1 MAPEPSESNVNTC
14 ENETSDVNAG
24 YATDQSQNQLRHS
37 TRASS
42 AVLPPNMV
50 APSSDLPSKKKSRT
64 QVYPGTEKSDKARP
78 KPKKSKRAS
87 AASESHSKGAS
98 DAPGTALNYKC
109 RWCQRVYRRQKLS
122 HGNLKT
128 HRDGSTQDDK
138 SDKGCTGRN
147 KAKKAGFVL
156 PLSIAERRALEANN
170 GGKATQQGIKG
181 FLEYKPA
188 FVNRVLNQLV
198 MIWQIRQALPW
209 SRIEDPFLRAAFQ
222 YRNSKAQLYGRRWS
236 ADESKKLYD
245 MLKSHVFHEL
255 NNLNTQFTL
264 IHDVWTTKGN
274 RFAFIGAAVA
284 FINNEWEYTVRH
296 LTLKMIPWKHA
307 GHLLARP
314 IAKLLKKNQ
323 LYKKINSGSNNK
335 TMASA
340 MYSLLLGDSTNT
352 TGGSSSNWDP
362 TSMHIQCFCHKLA
375 LIVNAGLA
383 ALALKTLP
391 PSKAKDSVL
400 GFSPVLGRLIED
412 DDVEDGGPSQP
423 VPGAAVVADTAVV
436 SGINVDSD
444 SDYGNADD
452 KGSDCDA
459 RDPKDSQQDDS
470 DGDEAGGTLS
480 KETLS
485 STNPRTA
492 ARSKHSKTSRLLEL
506 TTKLDVVIKQ
516 ITRSAAQRANF
527 DWVACELKVKVPPL
541 IAGYGIRWNIK
552 YQSHKKA
559 IEAREVIDQILKED
573 QQEDGAGDF
582 GEAYFSP
589 RDWKEIDNLN
599 RELEVFVKMTANMEG
614 NSATGTH
621 VIPKYLELKEDLA
634 AKISASKEA

>member
-1 MAPEPSESNVNTC
+1 MAPEPSESNVNTG

-24 YATDQSQNQLRHS
+24 YTTDQSQNQLRRS

-50 APSSDLPSKKKSRT
+50 APSSDSRVRVNRPGGGPPKRCAAVLSSDVESVQSTASAMARSRPSKKKSRT

-98 DAPGTALNYKC
+98 EPAYDYDQDSGDEDVEIQPRDVKTSSTKAAKEAETAELLRYFQTPFWKKGDAPGTALNYKC
-109 RWCQRVYRRQKLS
+109 RWCQGVYRRQKLS

-128 HRDGSTQDDK
+128 HQDGSTQDDK
-138 SDKGCTGRN
+138 CDKGCTSRN

-156 PLSIAERRALEANN
+156 PLSVAERRALEAND

-209 SRIEDPFLRAAFQ
+209 SRIEDPFLRAAFR
-222 YRNSKAQLYGRRWS
+222 YSNSKAQLYGRRWS

-245 MLKSHVFHEL
+245 MLKTQVFHEL

-284 FINNEWEYTVRH
+284 FINDEWEYTVRH

-323 LYKKINSGSNNK
+323 LYKKIS
-335 TMASA
+335 
-340 MYSLLLGDSTNT
+340 
-352 TGGSSSNWDP
+352 
-362 TSMHIQCFCHKLA
+362 
-375 LIVNAGLA
+375 
-383 ALALKTLP
+383 
-391 PSKAKDSVL
+391 
-400 GFSPVLGRLIED
+400 
-412 DDVEDGGPSQP
+412 
-423 VPGAAVVADTAVV
+423 
-436 SGINVDSD
+436 
-444 SDYGNADD
+444 
-452 KGSDCDA
+452 
-459 RDPKDSQQDDS
+459 
-470 DGDEAGGTLS
+470 
-480 KETLS
+480 
-485 STNPRTA
+485 
-492 ARSKHSKTSRLLEL
+492 
-506 TTKLDVVIKQ
+506 
-516 ITRSAAQRANF
+516 
-527 DWVACELKVKVPPL
+527 
-541 IAGYGIRWNIK
+541 
-552 YQSHKKA
+552 
-559 IEAREVIDQILKED
+559 
-573 QQEDGAGDF
+573 
-582 GEAYFSP
+582 
-589 RDWKEIDNLN
+589 
-599 RELEVFVKMTANMEG
+599 
-614 NSATGTH
+614 
-621 VIPKYLELKEDLA
+621 
-634 AKISASKEA
+634 